1 MAAAAAPAGVARF
14 KRFIW
19 TGAFAAVTVVG
30 SIYGAGL
37 KTQQEF
43 KAERRKIIEA
53 SPEEKIAM
61 MEERRKRLLM
71 QRRPF
76 EKKLEEVQGRIKARE
91 EEAATKANGK

>member
-1 MAAAAAPAGVARF
+1 
-14 KRFIW
+14 
-19 TGAFAAVTVVG
+19 
-30 SIYGAGL
+30 
-37 KTQQEF
+37 
-43 KAERRKIIEA
+43 
-53 SPEEKIAM
+53 